1 MSNHKADKGEKM
13 VRICASV
20 KPQTD
25 KKLRLVAERCKMS
38 YSQVID
44 IALECNLDSII
55 DKNYGAV
62 DCSNREQLEKIFDVV
77 RSIYGDVKAI
87 QNSVSLIEAMCNQE
101 IESAN
106 ATVSDATLGIGNL
119 FNQLKNKGAHDNNH
133 RMITSSIKAEKV
145 EKLLGNFRVA
155 TEEMEEVICRILS

>member
-1 MSNHKADKGEKM
+1 MSKHKADKGENM
-13 VRICASV
+13 VRICANV

-25 KKLRLVAERCKMS
+25 KKLRFVAERCKVS
-38 YSQVID
+38 YSQLID

-87 QNSVSLIEAMCNQE
+87 QNSVSLIEAKCNQE
-101 IESAN
+101 IESKN
-106 ATVSDATLGIGNL
+106 ATESDATPGIGNL
-119 FNQLKNKGAHDNNH
+119 FTQLKNKGAHDNNH

-145 EKLLGNFRVA
+145 KKLLRNFRVA
-155 TEEMEEVICRILS
+155 TEEMEEILCRILL